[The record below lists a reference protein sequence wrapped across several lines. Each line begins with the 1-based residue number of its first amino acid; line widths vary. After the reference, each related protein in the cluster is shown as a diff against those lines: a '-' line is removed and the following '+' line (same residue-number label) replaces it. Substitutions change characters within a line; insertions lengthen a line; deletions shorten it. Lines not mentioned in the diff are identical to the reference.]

1 MSDPIKV
8 LLLDT
13 NDAMGGVVRVHVNL
27 LRTLDRSQFDLYVA
41 CLDHGKVL
49 PQFQEIPG
57 VTLWTMEVGTKPRAL
72 GSGWRAK
79 LADLASLVPFVR
91 SIWVLA
97 QRCRRAGIQ
106 VIHTSDKKRAVILT
120 TLLHRLTGIPFIYH
134 IHNNYVDYPA
144 NRRALRWAAA
154 IVANSEDMKRDFVRE
169 RGADLERIEVV
180 YNGLDTNEFAPGLP
194 TNLRAELKAGPDQV
208 LIGVVSRLAPDK
220 GQETFIRAAARVVA
234 RDPRAEFVLAG
245 DDSIFSD
252 NADYVPMLHRLVR
265 ELGLEARTHF
275 LGCRGDMSNIYG
287 GLDVVVNTAWREA
300 FGMVVVEAAACGKPV
315 VGTRAGG
322 IPEIITHGEDGFLFP
337 VRDEATLADILTDL
351 VRDPALRARLGAA
364 GRATVV
370 RRFSIEVQARAM
382 EEVYRSVA
390 RPRKGSR
397 SAPVTGGGAHRIKT
411 LLLDTNDAM
420 GGVIR
425 SHKTILRNLDRTR
438 FDVHLACLGH
448 GPLLSRFR
456 SIPGVT
462 LWPIEVGTKPREKC
476 GGWCATLSDAASLVP
491 LGWSALRLARL
502 CKAAGIQVIHSSDKK
517 RSVAL
522 VSILHRL
529 TGIPY
534 IYHIRDHYVDHR
546 GNRRT
551 VERAAAIVA
560 NSGDMK
566 QDFIRA
572 LGPSMERIQ
581 VIHNSVDTDEYAPG
595 KSSSLR
601 QELAASPEKV
611 LIGTTC
617 RVSPEKDQETFLRA
631 AARVAAQDERAMF
644 VIVGDDS
651 IASNNAG
658 YMDKLKALTRELG
671 IEQLTAFIGRRTD
684 MPAVCNGLDVVV
696 DAALREAFG
705 MVVVEAAACG
715 KPVVG
720 TRAGGIPEIITHGED
735 GFLFPARD
743 DAALAAILLD
753 LVRDPALRIRIGA
766 AGRATVVRRF
776 SAASQIRALE
786 KVYEEVAG

>member
-13 NDAMGGVVRVHVNL
+13 NDAMGGVVRVHINL
-27 LRTLDRSQFDLYVA
+27 LRTLVRSQFDLYLA
-41 CLDHGKVL
+41 CLDHGRVL
-49 PQFQEIPG
+49 PQFQAIPG

-79 LADLASLVPFVR
+79 LADAASLVPFAR
-91 SIWVLA
+91 SIWGLA
-97 QRCRRAGIQ
+97 RRCRRAGIQ
-106 VIHTSDKKRAVILT
+106 VIHTSDKKRAVIMT
-120 TLLHRLTGIPFIYH
+120 TLLHRLTGIPFVYH

-144 NRRALRWAAA
+144 NRRALRLAAA

-169 RGADLERIEVV
+169 RGPDLERIEVV
-180 YNGLDTNEFAPGLP
+180 YNGVDTDEFAPGLAS
-194 TNLRAELKAGPDQV
+194 NLRAELKVGADDV

-220 GQETFIRAAARVVA
+220 GQETFIRAAAQVVA
-234 RDPRAEFVLAG
+234 RDPRAHFVLAG

-265 ELGLEARTHF
+265 ELGLESRTHF
-275 LGCRGDMSNIYG
+275 LGCRGDMANIYG

-337 VRDEATLADILTDL
+337 VRDEAALAGILVDL
-351 VRDPALRARLGAA
+351 VRDPALRARLGTA
-364 GRATVV
+364 GRANVE
-370 RRFSIEVQARAM
+370 RRFSIAVQACAT
-382 EEVYRSVA
+382 EDVYRQVA
-390 RPRKGSR
+390 RPRKGTR
-397 SAPVTGGGAHRIKT
+397 PAPAPVSGSPRIKS

-448 GPLLSRFR
+448 GPLLPRFR
-456 SIPGVT
+456 SIPAMT
-462 LWPIEVGTKPREKC
+462 IWPIEAGTKPKEKC
-476 GGWCATLSDAASLVP
+476 EGWRATMADTVSLAP
-491 LGWSALRLARL
+491 LFWSALRLARL
-502 CKAAGIQVIHSSDKK
+502 CRSAGIQVIHSSDKK
-517 RSVAL
+517 RSVILASL
-522 VSILHRL
+522 LHRL

-534 IYHIRDHYVDHR
+534 IYHIRDHYIDHP
-546 GNRRT
+546 GNRRA
-551 VERAAAIVA
+551 VMRAAAIVA

-566 QDFIRA
+566 RDFIEVH
-572 LGPSMERIQ
+572 GPAMERIR

-595 KSSSLR
+595 KPSSLR
-601 QELAASPEKV
+601 QELAVAPETV

-631 AARVAAQDERAMF
+631 AARVAAQEARAFF

-658 YMDKLKALTRELG
+658 YMDSLKALTRELG
-671 IEQLTAFIGRRTD
+671 IEQRTAFIGRRSD

-735 GFLFPARD
+735 GFMFPVRD
-743 DAALAAILLD
+743 DAALAAVLLD
-753 LVRDPALRIRIGA
+753 LVRDPALRARIGA
-766 AGRATVVRRF
+766 AARAMVVKRF
-776 SAASQIRALE
+776 SAASQIRAIE
-786 KVYEEVAG
+786 EVYEEVVG

>member
-1 MSDPIKV
+1 MSTPIKV

-27 LRTLDRSQFDLYVA
+27 LRTLDRSQFEVYLA
-41 CLDHGKVL
+41 CLNHGNVL
-49 PQFQEIPG
+49 SQFQSIPD
-57 VTLWTMEVGTKPRAL
+57 VTLWPMEVGTKPRAL
-72 GSGWRAK
+72 GAGQRAK
-79 LADLASLVPFVR
+79 LADVASLVPFAR
-91 SIWVLA
+91 SILRLA
-97 QRCRRAGIQ
+97 RQCRRAGIQ

-144 NRRALRWAAA
+144 NRRALRLAAA
-154 IVANSEDMKRDFVRE
+154 VVANSEDMKRDFILA
-169 RGADLERIEVV
+169 RGRDLERIEVV
-180 YNGLDTNEFAPGLP
+180 YNGLDTSEFAPGLP
-194 TNLRAELKAGPDQV
+194 TNLRAELKVAPDQV

-220 GQETFIRAAARVVA
+220 GQETFVRAAAQVVV
-234 RDPRAEFVLAG
+234 RDDRAHFVLAG

-265 ELGLEARTHF
+265 ELGLESRAHF
-275 LGCRGDMSNIYG
+275 LGCRGDMANIYS

-322 IPEIITHGEDGFLFP
+322 IPEIITHGEDGYLFP
-337 VRDEATLADILTDL
+337 VRDEAALAGLLTDL
-351 VRDPALRARLGAA
+351 VRDPALRARLGDA
-364 GRATVV
+364 GRANVLK
-370 RRFSIEVQARAM
+370 RFSIAAQARAM
-382 EEVYRSVA
+382 EEVYREVA
-390 RPRKGSR
+390 GVRKGTSLE
-397 SAPVTGGGAHRIKT
+397 PVAATGTSRIKT

-425 SHKTILRNLDRTR
+425 SHQTILRSMDRTR

-448 GPLLSRFR
+448 GPLLPRFR
-456 SIPGVT
+456 SIPGIT
-462 LWPIEVGTKPREKC
+462 IWTIEVGTKPKEKC
-476 GGWCATLSDAASLVP
+476 EGWHAAMADTFSLVP
-491 LGWSALRLARL
+491 LCWSALRLARL
-502 CKAAGIQVIHSSDKK
+502 CRSAGIQVFHTSDKR
-517 RSVAL
+517 RSVMLA
-522 VSILHRL
+522 SMLHRL
-529 TGIPY
+529 TGIPFV
-534 IYHIRDHYVDHR
+534 YHIRDHYVDHP

-551 VERAAAIVA
+551 IAQAAAIVA

-572 LGPSMERIQ
+572 LGPTMERIQ

-595 KSSSLR
+595 KPSSLR
-601 QELAASPEKV
+601 QELAVSPEQV

-631 AARVAAQDERAMF
+631 AARVAAVDARAFF

-651 IASNNAG
+651 ISSNNAG
-658 YMDKLKALTRELG
+658 YMDRLKALTRELG
-671 IEQLTAFIGRRTD
+671 IEKCTAFIGRRTD

-715 KPVVG
+715 KPVIG
-720 TRAGGIPEIITHGED
+720 TRAGGIPEIITHGVD
-735 GFLFPARD
+735 GFLFPVRD

-753 LVRDPALRIRIGA
+753 LVRDPALRARVGA
-766 AGRATVVRRF
+766 AGRANVVQRF
-776 SAASQIRALE
+776 SAASQIRAIE
-786 KVYEEVAG
+786 KVYEEVTR